1 MLRMKHREEASSA
14 GAEERIRE
22 DERRRV
28 MAEMRGDDRA
38 GTMADDRA
46 DPRRDDRA
54 GPVDDGRARPMTAD
68 TTDDD
73 WRSTPPAVDE
83 PRFDDPRDRRRDDP
97 RGWDVPDERAARED
111 RVAAHEDRMV
121 ARDDRAVERAPVR
134 QDAVLEQR
142 PWAVEDET
150 VTERG
155 FSPGQILIVL
165 AGVASLA
172 LGIVA
177 IARTGLD
184 GSLSEP
190 VKPVLGWDHTA
201 LLGLFE
207 IGAGV
212 LMILGGLR
220 AGARWFGGL
229 VGLAV
234 IVGGVLILGRLDW
247 TVTRLGAERDFGWVA
262 IVIGAVAVIGA
273 AIPRIRR
280 SHRRTSTTSST
291 SAPTATY

>member
-1 MLRMKHREEASSA
+1 MLKMKHRAEATDM
-14 GAEERIRE
+14 EERIRE

-28 MAEMRGDDRA
+28 MAEMRGNDSA
-38 GTMADDRA
+38 GST
-46 DPRRDDRA
+46 
-54 GPVDDGRARPMTAD
+54 TA
-68 TTDDD
+68 DDD
-73 WRSTPPAVDE
+73 WLTTPPATDE
-83 PRFDDPRDRRRDDP
+83 PRFDDPRDGRPDDP
-97 RGWDVPDERAARED
+97 RGWDVPDERAARGD
-111 RVAAHEDRMV
+111 RAMRREEV
-121 ARDDRAVERAPVR
+121 ARGDT
-134 QDAVLEQR
+134 VLEQR
-142 PWAVEDET
+142 PWVQEET

-177 IARTGLD
+177 VVRTGLD
-184 GSLSEP
+184 GSLSQP

-220 AGARWFGGL
+220 AGFRWFGGL

-247 TVTRLGAERDFGWVA
+247 TVTRLGAERNFGWVA

-280 SHRRTSTTSST
+280 RHRTTTTSS
-291 SAPTATY
+291 APMATY